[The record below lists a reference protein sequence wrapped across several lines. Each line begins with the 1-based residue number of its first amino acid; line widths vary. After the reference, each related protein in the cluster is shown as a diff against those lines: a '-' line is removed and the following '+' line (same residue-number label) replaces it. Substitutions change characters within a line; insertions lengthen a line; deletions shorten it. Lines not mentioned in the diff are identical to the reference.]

1 MTSEQIQ
8 PVAPIHGVVTNV
20 AGNRRFRDLW
30 HATDELCDLMD
41 EIGKQFPGF
50 RDDFHFAVWA
60 NATHSSRHM
69 LEYVRDN
76 PGCSIRE
83 IAKACKISHQR
94 VHQVI
99 KRDAVYRLEDAGA
112 DDHAMRVHLSPSW

>member
-1 MTSEQIQ
+1 MKTEQTQ

-30 HATDELCDLMD
+30 HATDELVDLMR

-50 RDDFHFAVWA
+50 EADFHHAVWA
-60 NATHSSRHM
+60 NATHQRKHM
-69 LEYVRDN
+69 VEFVRDN

-83 IAKACKISHQR
+83 IAKACRISYER
-94 VHQVI
+94 VRQVI
-99 KRDAVYRLEDAGA
+99 ARDSIYRLEDAGP
-112 DDHAMRVHLSPSW
+112 DDYAMCVYLSPSW